1 MMNKWFKLSDYSTD
15 IQTEIRA
22 GFTTFMTMAYILAV
36 NPSILSQ
43 SGMEF
48 DKVFAGTAI
57 ASAISCFIMGILAN
71 LPFALSASMGVNAM
85 FAYTVCIGMGYSWR
99 WALSAVFVEGMIF
112 ILLTLTNVR
121 EEIIRTIP
129 PNMKKAIG
137 AGVGLFIAYI
147 GLKNSGLIVYNE
159 DSLTVLSPEWYA
171 GAPGLTLTGLII
183 TGCLLARKV
192 KGALLIGMII
202 TSLIGIPLGI
212 TTYAGGVFLPSSPY
226 FCQFAFGE
234 IFENNRSIFDF
245 MIIVFTFLYVDIF
258 NTLGTLI
265 ACADKSGII
274 NEDGSIPKA
283 KQALMADAVGT
294 AVGAIVGTSTV
305 TTYVE
310 SASGVAEGGRTG
322 LTAITVGLLFL
333 ASLFLS
339 PVFGSIPGA
348 ATAPALII
356 VGVMMITPVKDIDFD
371 DFTEAVPAF
380 MTMIIM
386 LCSSSMADG
395 IMMGILFFVILKLL
409 SGRRREIKG
418 MTYAIAVLYLI
429 KTMLDIIS

>member
-1 MMNKWFKLSDYSTD
+1 
-15 IQTEIRA
+15 
-22 GFTTFMTMAYILAV
+22 
-36 NPSILSQ
+36 
-43 SGMEF
+43 
-48 DKVFAGTAI
+48 
-57 ASAISCFIMGILAN
+57 
-71 LPFALSASMGVNAM
+71 
-85 FAYTVCIGMGYSWR
+85 
-99 WALSAVFVEGMIF
+99 
-112 ILLTLTNVR
+112 
-121 EEIIRTIP
+121 
-129 PNMKKAIG
+129 
-137 AGVGLFIAYI
+137 
-147 GLKNSGLIVYNE
+147 
-159 DSLTVLSPEWYA
+159 
-171 GAPGLTLTGLII
+171 
-183 TGCLLARKV
+183 
-192 KGALLIGMII
+192 
-202 TSLIGIPLGI
+202 
-212 TTYAGGVFLPSSPY
+212 
-226 FCQFAFGE
+226 
-234 IFENNRSIFDF
+234 

-380 MTMIIM
+380 MTMVIM

>member
-48 DKVFAGTAI
+48 DTVFAGTAI

-212 TTYAGGVFLPSSPY
+212 TTYAGGVFLPS
-226 FCQFAFGE
+226 
-234 IFENNRSIFDF
+234 
-245 MIIVFTFLYVDIF
+245 
-258 NTLGTLI
+258 
-265 ACADKSGII
+265 
-274 NEDGSIPKA
+274 
-283 KQALMADAVGT
+283 
-294 AVGAIVGTSTV
+294 
-305 TTYVE
+305 
-310 SASGVAEGGRTG
+310 
-322 LTAITVGLLFL
+322 
-333 ASLFLS
+333 
-339 PVFGSIPGA
+339 
-348 ATAPALII
+348 
-356 VGVMMITPVKDIDFD
+356 
-371 DFTEAVPAF
+371 
-380 MTMIIM
+380 
-386 LCSSSMADG
+386 
-395 IMMGILFFVILKLL
+395 
-409 SGRRREIKG
+409 
-418 MTYAIAVLYLI
+418 
-429 KTMLDIIS
+429 